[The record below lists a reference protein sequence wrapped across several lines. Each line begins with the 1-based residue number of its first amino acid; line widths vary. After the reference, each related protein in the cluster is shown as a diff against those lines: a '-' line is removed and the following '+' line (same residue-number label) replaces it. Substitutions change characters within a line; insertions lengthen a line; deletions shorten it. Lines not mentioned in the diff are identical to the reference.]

1 MHKKLLIL
9 LGLGLVILA
18 FRNIPIKTS
27 RVNASDLTPENILNA
42 VNQERLANN
51 LPALNSDIR
60 LGKAAQYK
68 ADDMQSR
75 HYFSHTDPEGNYI
88 WNKIVSEGY
97 TPYLQ
102 LGENLAIEFFSTE
115 SLMSAWM
122 NSPTHRANILT
133 EGFKDQGMGLNFG
146 QGANSYGSAIANTFG
161 SLLPIKKSAP
171 IAETTPL
178 VKKPA
183 PKPKT
188 SSRKTVVKKKTPPP
202 PLSAQTPETVLTPNS
217 EVVDIKTPETQ
228 TLMPNPPPEALRGD
242 KFAQNFTLPQ
252 TPLSN
257 EATNEKIQVKPSLPT
272 NLPAKT
278 TSAPIKSLVSKTNP
292 VKDLANNPI
301 LILGGLIL
309 FFLLIDLNKAVQ
321 NKLAHLDKK
330 INNTVLLILC
340 LLVICFLYWF

>member
-1 MHKKLLIL
+1 MKKYFLLVL
-9 LGLGLVILA
+9 FVLMVQVML
-18 FRNIPIKTS
+18 FYKQPES
-27 RVNASDLTPENILNA
+27 NASDLTTDNILNA

-51 LPALNSDIR
+51 LPALNLDNR
-60 LGKAAQYK
+60 LANAAQYK
-68 ADDMQSR
+68 AEDMQSR

-146 QGANSYGSAIANTFG
+146 QTSNAYGSAIANTFG
-161 SLLPIKKSAP
+161 TLLPVKKSNSAP
-171 IAETTPL
+171 AYSAQPKLSSPHPPKPQLE
-178 VKKPA
+178 PA
-183 PKPKT
+183 PNLQTPKT
-188 SSRKTVVKKKTPPP
+188 LNP
-202 PLSAQTPETVLTPNS
+202 QTPAPDLSINSTTLTHKLTPQS
-217 EVVDIKTPETQ
+217 
-228 TLMPNPPPEALRGD
+228 NPPPEALRGE
-242 KFAQNFTLPQ
+242 KFTQNFTLPQ
-252 TPLSN
+252 TSLSN
-257 EATNEKIQVKPSLPT
+257 EKTNEKIQVKPSLPT

-278 TSAPIKSLVSKTNP
+278 TSAPIKSLVSKANP
-292 VKDLANNPI
+292 LKDLANNPI
-301 LILGGLIL
+301 LILGGFIL